1 MLLFAFSGPILMH
14 WTHGAISA
22 SKWLIAGF
30 SVWAVT
36 SAIASP
42 LCMLLNAAH
51 VLWFQI
57 ILCMLYGVMTIGSII
72 LVLPSMGLPGAVW
85 SMTLLY
91 LVVLLF
97 PYYFKAIAVA
107 KVGIAAT
114 RLAEQ

>member
-1 MLLFAFSGPILMH
+1 
-14 WTHGAISA
+14 
-22 SKWLIAGF
+22 
-30 SVWAVT
+30 
-36 SAIASP
+36 
-42 LCMLLNAAH
+42 MLLNAAH